1 MEVDYTAYLSK
12 LNDVDLGLFWI
23 IASPRAREWIK
34 EELTRRAAA
43 RSQDTRAE
51 AAPVPAVA

>member
-1 MEVDYTAYLSK
+1 MEPDYTAYLSK

-34 EELTRRAAA
+34 EELKR
-43 RSQDTRAE
+43 RAE
-51 AAPVPAVA
+51 ARSEVEKKDSKAAAA